1 MEKISQE
8 VLTFQIENALKMKVS
23 SLIFIANGIS
33 NYNYLVNKQ
42 TVIKIKEPKLAKF
55 NSLVLE
61 KQIATALFELNL
73 TPRHHFYPEL
83 IAVDYLPNIENLT
96 KENYQLYLSQL
107 ISAIQAIHDLKIE
120 TNHHFN
126 MFDRLDYY
134 KKEAGIT
141 TSLPDEQKVIDTAK
155 AFYQASPKTM
165 AHNDLVNGNILI
177 DNHHIKL
184 IDFEY
189 CGLNDP
195 DFDVVSFLSENAFVD
210 DEVKAHFIAE
220 YYQNRPLPERKL
232 NAYFQFAD
240 ILWYYWAL
248 FAYRQT
254 KRAIFLEIA
263 QVKKS
268 NDIC

>member
-8 VLTFQIENALKMKVS
+8 VLTFQIETALKIKVS
-23 SLIFIANGIS
+23 SLAFIANGIS
-33 NYNYLVNKQ
+33 NYNYLINNQ
-42 TVIKIKEPKLAKF
+42 TIVKIKEQKLAKF

-61 KQIATALFELNL
+61 KQIAMALYELNL

-83 IAVDYLPNIENLT
+83 IAVDYLPNVEHLT
-96 KENYQLYLSQL
+96 KENYHHYLTQL
-107 ISAIQAIHDLKIE
+107 ITAIRAIHDLNLE

-126 MFDRLDYY
+126 MFDRLDFY
-134 KKEAGIT
+134 KTEVGIT
-141 TSLPDEQKVIDTAK
+141 TSLPNEQKVIDTAK
-155 AFYQASPKTM
+155 GFYQASPKTL

-210 DEVKAHFIAE
+210 DEVKAHFMAE
-220 YYQNRPLPERKL
+220 YYKNTPLPKQKL

-248 FAYRQT
+248 FAYKQT

-263 QVKKS
+263 QIKKS
-268 NDIC
+268 NYCR